1 MRITNSMIR
10 NDVLWSINKNETL
23 MKDYEMQLSTGKK
36 IQRPSDD
43 PIVAVRALKFRTNL
57 REIEQYKT
65 NNEDAKSW
73 LSVTEQ
79 AMRNTMD
86 LLQRGRELSVQAS
99 SDVLSTDDRANVA
112 AELNQIQAQ
121 MFNEANVNYAG
132 RYVFSGFQTDEP
144 VSLNTDNSDIFDI
157 TETVTSDNMSMKQV
171 VDGENVVTVPR
182 YRLGYSEVNVPP
194 TWAGTPVLPAFT
206 STDTISGMT
215 VVETD
220 TLGSNINI
228 DPATSEPYYSPYQPP
243 AGTVFMLKD
252 TGELVFNQQD
262 YETGVI
268 PDPFTVDYEK
278 NTFNKNELNPKL
290 FFNSTDRATGI
301 SYTPPTD
308 TMDYQVSYNQDI
320 TVNTNA
326 HDVFT
331 VDLYRDL
338 EEIIQGIDKIPDDGS
353 IEQSLQEDILGD
365 VFKEMLGKFDT
376 HIHTIVDEQAAVG
389 SKVNRLDLTI
399 KRLEDDEINFTELK
413 SMNEDVDM
421 TEALLNLRSQELIY
435 NASLQASTTVMQKTL
450 MDFLR

>member
-1 MRITNSMIR
+1 
-10 NDVLWSINKNETL
+10 
-23 MKDYEMQLSTGKK
+23 MKEYEMQMSTGKK

-73 LSVTEQ
+73 LSVSEQ
-79 AMRNTMD
+79 SMRNTMD

-99 SDVLSTDDRANVA
+99 SDVLSTSDRANIA
-112 AELNQIQAQ
+112 SELNQIQDQ

-132 RYVFSGFQTDEP
+132 RYVFSGFQTNEP
-144 VSLNTDNSDIFDI
+144 VALNNDNTDIFDI

-171 VDGENVVTVPR
+171 VDGETVVTVPR
-182 YRLGYSEVNVPP
+182 YRLGYSDVNVPP
-194 TWAGTPVLPAFT
+194 TWAGAVAPPLPAATEFT
-206 STDTISGMT
+206 STDTISGFT

-220 TLGSNINI
+220 TDGSNINI

-243 AGTVFMLKD
+243 AGTVFLLKD
-252 TGELVFNQQD
+252 TGELIFNQDD
-262 YETGVI
+262 YDAGTI

-278 NTFNKNELNPKL
+278 NGFNKNEINPKL
-290 FFNSTDRATGI
+290 YFNATDRATGI

-308 TMDYQVSYNQDI
+308 KMNYQVSYNQDI

-338 EEIIQGIDKIPDDGS
+338 EEIIQGIDRIPDDNS
-353 IEQSLQEDILGD
+353 IEQSLEEDILGD
-365 VFKEMLGKFDT
+365 VFKEMMGKFDT
-376 HIHTIVDEQAAVG
+376 HINTVVDEQAAIG
-389 SKVNRLDLTI
+389 SKVNRLDLTL
-399 KRLEDDEINFTELK
+399 KRLDDDEINFTELK
-413 SMNEDVDM
+413 SLNEDVDM
-421 TEALLNLRSQELIY
+421 TEAFMKLKSQELIY
-435 NASLQASTTVMQKTL
+435 NASLQSSMTVMQRSL

>member
-65 NNEDAKSW
+65 NNKDAKSW

-99 SDVLSTDDRANVA
+99 SDVLSTDDRANIA
-112 AELNQIQAQ
+112 AELNQIQDQ

-157 TETVTSDNMSMKQV
+157 TETITNDDISMKQI
-171 VDGENVVTVPR
+171 VDGENVVKVPR
-182 YRLGYSEVNVPP
+182 FRMGYSEINVPP
-194 TWAGTPVLPAFT
+194 TWAGTPVAPAFT

-243 AGTVFMLKD
+243 AGTVFVLKD

-262 YETGVI
+262 YETGAI

-278 NTFNKNELNPKL
+278 NTFDKNDLNPKL

-301 SYTPPTD
+301 TYTPPTD
-308 TMDYQVSYNQDI
+308 KMNYQVSYNQDI

-326 HDVFT
+326 HEVFT
-331 VDLYRDL
+331 LDLYRDL
-338 EEIIQGIDKIPDDGS
+338 EEIIQGIDRIPDDNS

-365 VFKEMLGKFDT
+365 VFKEMMGKFDQ

-389 SKVNRLDLTI
+389 SKVNRLDLTL
-399 KRLEDDEINFTELK
+399 KRLDDDEINFTELK

-421 TEALLNLRSQELIY
+421 TEALLKLRAQELIY
-435 NASLQASTTVMQKTL
+435 NASLQSSTTVMQKTL